1 MPAGSGRDRRTRK
14 EAMMRLRTLFAV
26 GGSAIVLGA
35 AVLVAQPAFAAT
47 ASAAFRK
54 VSAWDTGYTGEY
66 KISVSGGGSITGWTV
81 TFDLPA
87 GTAVGSFWDAIITG
101 SGGHY
106 TAKNREYNGTV
117 AAGSSVTFGW
127 VASGTGSPT
136 NCRINGGS
144 CSGGGGGGPDTSPP
158 SVPTGLR
165 VTGVTTSSISLA
177 WNASTDNV
185 GVTGYQVRRGTTTVG
200 SPTGIRA
207 YTMAFVLSGGGCS
220 PAWDGMR
227 PLTGGV
233 DQSTIRSIQS
243 AGGQVIPSFGGWQGN
258 KLGPNCGTPDAL
270 AGAVMQVV
278 NAYNLSWVDL
288 DIENIDEFEN
298 EAIQDRWLNALRIVK
313 TRKAGLRTIVTFGTT
328 TSGPNF
334 WGNRLIQRA
343 KALNANVDVFTIMPF
358 DFGGG
363 ANMVASTTS
372 AVEGLRASLQST
384 FGWSADTAYR
394 HIGISG
400 MNGLSDQRELTSPS
414 TWTQIRDYANSHHLA
429 RLAFWSVNRDRGCP
443 NGGVVS
449 DCSGIDQ
456 TQWQFTRITAGFRG

>member
-1 MPAGSGRDRRTRK
+1 M
-14 EAMMRLRTLFAV
+14 
-26 GGSAIVLGA
+26 SA
-35 AVLVAQPAFAAT
+35 
-47 ASAAFRK
+47 
-54 VSAWDTGYTGEY
+54 
-66 KISVSGGGSITGWTV
+66 
-81 TFDLPA
+81 
-87 GTAVGSFWDAIITG
+87 
-101 SGGHY
+101 
-106 TAKNREYNGTV
+106 
-117 AAGSSVTFGW
+117 
-127 VASGTGSPT
+127 
-136 NCRINGGS
+136 
-144 CSGGGGGGPDTSPP
+144 
-158 SVPTGLR
+158 
-165 VTGVTTSSISLA
+165 
-177 WNASTDNV
+177 
-185 GVTGYQVRRGTTTVG
+185 
-200 SPTGIRA
+200 TGIRA

>member
-101 SGGHY
+101 S
-106 TAKNREYNGTV
+106 
-117 AAGSSVTFGW
+117 
-127 VASGTGSPT
+127 PT

-185 GVTGYQVRRGTTTVG
+185 GVTGYQV
-200 SPTGIRA
+200 
-207 YTMAFVLSGGGCS
+207 
-220 PAWDGMR
+220 
-227 PLTGGV
+227 
-233 DQSTIRSIQS
+233 
-243 AGGQVIPSFGGWQGN
+243 
-258 KLGPNCGTPDAL
+258 
-270 AGAVMQVV
+270 
-278 NAYNLSWVDL
+278 
-288 DIENIDEFEN
+288 
-298 EAIQDRWLNALRIVK
+298 
-313 TRKAGLRTIVTFGTT
+313 
-328 TSGPNF
+328 
-334 WGNRLIQRA
+334 
-343 KALNANVDVFTIMPF
+343 
-358 DFGGG
+358 
-363 ANMVASTTS
+363 
-372 AVEGLRASLQST
+372 
-384 FGWSADTAYR
+384 
-394 HIGISG
+394 
-400 MNGLSDQRELTSPS
+400 
-414 TWTQIRDYANSHHLA
+414 
-429 RLAFWSVNRDRGCP
+429 
-443 NGGVVS
+443 
-449 DCSGIDQ
+449 
-456 TQWQFTRITAGFRG
+456 